1 MYNSVTSNTN
11 SAKDTIINEVLPLIP
26 NQIIMYPPT
35 SENIQNHATMLQGSS
50 LPRKTLFCYAEDKT
64 IQNYKEKIFN
74 EVMEKDPKISRS
86 MLESVESEIEYIISK
101 RIVIGSK

>member
-1 MYNSVTSNTN
+1 MYNSVKSNTN
-11 SAKDTIINEVLPLIP
+11 SAKETIINVVLPLIP
-26 NQIIMYPPT
+26 TQIIMFPPT
-35 SENIQNHATMLQGSS
+35 DGNVQNHATMLKGSS

-64 IQNYKEKIFN
+64 IQNYKEKLFKD
-74 EVMEKDPKISRS
+74 VMEKDPNISRT